1 VVSPILKKL
10 VIEKAPLKYVDLLQY
25 HLRKLTSS
33 FGNKITEKNLNLT
46 PREIEICNMVKG
58 GLASKEISNLLSISY
73 RTVEKHRRNIRQ
85 KIGISNKNINLTSF
99 LHKF

>member
-46 PREIEICNMVKG
+46 PREIEICNMIKG